1 MPRQDDLVL
10 AAGRMYLL
18 FSATSK
24 PWGTDSIP
32 WNRGG
37 AFWLGCR
44 RAQEVHPTS
53 GERRTTSAKLL
64 PRMGVS
70 LSWQDMSQP
79 ASPEHPEHSC
89 LNRGHCSHIPARRW
103 SALHRWRASP
113 ASLAA
118 GARHRWLPTRNI
130 EAVACRPA
138 EAGLGISTDGSARV
152 DPQEQAAGQRARIAR
167 GPCRTQKPHP
177 LVSYCPTPSTLPRP
191 CPRSLSEA
199 GTL

>member
-1 MPRQDDLVL
+1 MLAYSRARRPRFDSCTTSRPGRAGIEAGPHGFDVAEHRRCIQP
-10 AAGRMYLL
+10 AAEH
-18 FSATSK
+18 
-24 PWGTDSIP
+24 W
-32 WNRGG
+32 
-37 AFWLGCR
+37 
-44 RAQEVHPTS
+44 
-53 GERRTTSAKLL
+53 TTSAKLL

-79 ASPEHPEHSC
+79 ASPEHPEYSC
-89 LNRGHCSHIPARRW
+89 LNRGYCSHIPARHW

-118 GARHRWLPTRNI
+118 GARHRWLPSRNI
-130 EAVACRPA
+130 GPVACRPA

-177 LVSYCPTPSTLPRP
+177 LCCVETPHGWVTSPYRWFIWQP
-191 CPRSLSEA
+191 PS
-199 GTL
+199 